1 VVSDLF
7 TRSLPKRQFQGGDH
21 LTCKNI
27 LNANIAISV
36 ATNKPVPK
44 KRIFITIDTR
54 LGYKAFFKRKKT
66 VLYLRVKVA
75 QLNSR

>member
-1 VVSDLF
+1 MVSDLF
-7 TRSLPKRQFQGGDH
+7 TRSLPKREFQGGDH
-21 LTCKNI
+21 LTCKNT

-54 LGYKAFFKRKKT
+54 LVNLPASQNAAVTRCT
-66 VLYLRVKVA
+66 RH
-75 QLNSR
+75 R